1 MVRRNSRRRFTGGGG
16 NMDTDGGPMI
26 DGTTDTTGNAGA
38 GGPMVDDVQPHGH
51 DAQGNVTPPPPPLG
65 GGGRRRRRQRKGGSF
80 RSAVGT
86 ALTPLALFVA
96 HNRLSKRRKRTGRKR
111 NRSKKYRFTNKR
123 RRSGRRRRR

>member
-1 MVRRNSRRRFTGGGG
+1 
-16 NMDTDGGPMI
+16 MDGQMGDPMN
-26 DGTTDTTGNAGA
+26 DGTTDPSVNAD
-38 GGPMVDDVQPHGH
+38 GGPTVDDVPQHGH
-51 DAQGNVTPPPPPLG
+51 DEQGNVIRGGPPLG

-111 NRSKKYRFTNKR
+111 NGSKKYRFTNKR

>member
-16 NMDTDGGPMI
+16 DMEDGPMN
-26 DGTTDTTGNAGA
+26 DGT
-38 GGPMVDDVQPHGH
+38 PPHGH
-51 DAQGNVTPPPPPLG
+51 DAQGNVTPPPPLT

>member
-1 MVRRNSRRRFTGGGG
+1 MVRRNSRRRFTGGEGDPMGDPTGG
-16 NMDTDGGPMI
+16 TQDSPM
-26 DGTTDTTGNAGA
+26 G
-38 GGPMVDDVQPHGH
+38 DVPPHSH
-51 DAQGNVTPPPPPLG
+51 DPQGSVGPPLG